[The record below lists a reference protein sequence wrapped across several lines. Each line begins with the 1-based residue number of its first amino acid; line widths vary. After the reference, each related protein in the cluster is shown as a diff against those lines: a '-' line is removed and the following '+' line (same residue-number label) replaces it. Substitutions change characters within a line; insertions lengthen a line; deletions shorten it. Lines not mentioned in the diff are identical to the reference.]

1 LAGPRTGA
9 GHSSF
14 FSAGKL
20 VLLTLFF
27 SLHALLNKAFGYAR
41 LLALQVAI
49 VACAFLTWSSVA
61 IGAPINNTA
70 TLNYTGPSGPVTLS
84 SNTTSLNSIP
94 PPTPANVIFYQAAPG
109 SGTSFDFGAGLVEVW
124 PTGVY
129 HINQP
134 VYITLA
140 DADRNVDSLVA
151 ETVSVTLTSNTVPGD
166 SETLLMQETGVN
178 SGVFAVVIPSAGPA
192 FAVTPNNGQISV
204 ATDTRL
210 TVNYQDPF
218 YPSDTVAQAALVDPF
233 GIVFDSVTGA
243 PISGVTVTLINDAT
257 GLPATVVGDDG
268 AVNFPN
274 PVVTGNSFIHGGQT
288 YTLPAGGFRFP
299 LVAVGSYRLQLGP
312 VPGHRVPSTVPNN
325 SMANDGA
332 GNPYSVVTG
341 SRGEVF
347 VVAVG
352 PALNIDIPA
361 DPAASLFFLQKTV
374 SRAEASAG
382 DFLQYRLELRNDEA
396 VTATAATI
404 NDILPPGMRYQAG
417 SLRVNDQPVADPTIS
432 ADGRTLSFGIGDVA
446 AASTVRVSY
455 VVLLGAGVL
464 PGDAVNTARAAAIG
478 GVLNS
483 NAAQVAVRI
492 REPLFSGRFTII
504 GRVFEGECGTPWSE
518 LKGVANVR
526 VMMEDGTYVITDK
539 DGQYHFEAV
548 RPGTHV
554 VQLDVDSLPPGQ
566 EMQSCMQNTRF
577 AGRSFSQFVDVKG
590 GGLWRADFFTRKPRA
605 EIGIRLSQAQGKTDQ
620 AGAGLEQR
628 VEVDGSIPVDDLKI
642 MVMLPAGMSYEPG
655 SARVDGKPAPDP
667 TIADSLATFSLGREA
682 RAAWKRL
689 IEFRLVAPLKPASV
703 EVPPPAELPVAV
715 PTPALSVSI
724 VSSKLFN
731 AQFDRCSS
739 ELPPIDRAALEKL
752 LAKLRSNGGIER
764 VELIG
769 YADSRTLSKEC
780 RKHFKS
786 NDELSHARAK
796 ALGEFIGPR
805 LGLAPERVRIIGL
818 GTNAPL
824 IDNKNFDAMAKNRSA
839 DFIVYSREAG
849 EQAVTVIPP
858 TTTVVQIASTSG
870 PELAQTTSPVEITAA
885 PTVAEAQEVDCPTQ
899 PLKAMASFEQSG
911 QRKRTP
917 VAETAVLCGS
927 DTNSVPSGESGTRKS
942 VDITP
947 AAGATPREI
956 QERQQRR
963 AAVMSDVAASGA
975 EVDWFAGQQPG
986 VAWLFPGAGHNPRSP
1001 AVRIAIKHTPGQSIL
1016 LKTPSG
1022 EPVDAL
1028 NFDGTQLSADQKI
1041 AVSIWRGVP
1050 LVEGDNLFTAEILDA
1065 GGKKVQEISQT
1076 IHYANAPARAELV
1089 LEQSYLRADG
1099 IRSPVL
1105 AVRFLDR
1112 DGKPVRAGVSGPMT
1126 LHAPYRSQQQVEFEQ
1141 TRQLSGMDRFEPQY
1155 VVEGDDGI
1163 AYIELAPTTDSG
1175 TVQLD
1180 LNFQLPGDNRR
1191 SQELRAWLEPQA
1203 RDWVVVGFAE
1213 GTVGYT
1219 TLKDNSQSL
1228 SGQVEDGHYS
1238 DGQISL
1244 YAKGRVLGKWILT
1257 MAFDSDKADD
1267 RRKSL
1272 LGTID
1277 PNEYY
1282 TLYGDGSA
1290 QRHDAPSQSKLY
1302 LKLERGQFYALFGDY
1317 ETGLT
1322 QTQLSRY
1329 SRTLN
1334 GIKVENGGGPVVFT
1348 VFAAETPQSFAH
1360 DEIQGDGT
1368 SGLYRLTQRRIVLN
1382 SEKIRIETRD
1392 RLHAEKIIDSR
1403 MLSRHIDYD
1412 IDYTN
1417 GTLFFRQ
1424 PVNGRDANFNPIVI
1438 VAEYE
1443 TLGVASKELNAGGR
1457 IGVTLNE
1464 GRVQAGVS
1472 AIRDENRLSSTNL
1485 AGADLKIR
1493 VGKDSE
1499 LRVEA
1504 AQTSGQAATISTE
1517 GIAWLTEFEHHSSR
1531 YDALLY
1537 ARRQEPGFGLNQQS
1551 FSAAAQQK
1559 IGAQGRMRLSDT
1571 WTVQGEAYQQE
1582 NLSSKTTR
1590 DAAQGKLRYET
1601 TEGGVSVG
1609 AQSITDRSEGG
1620 ALAGRDYR
1628 SDQAMLSANRWFMNR
1643 KLELSAQSETALGG
1657 RSDSV
1662 DFPDRYLLGATYAI
1676 TDYARLLAGQEFTDG
1691 AYDTST
1697 SRVGVQVTPWKGAR
1711 LDSTL
1716 NQSQISEYGPR
1727 TFAQMGMTQAVL
1739 INERWGMDLSVD
1751 SSQTF
1756 NKSAQP
1762 GPVLNRNHPVAAG
1775 GSLGGIPG
1783 ATEDYVAVSTGAS
1796 YRAPLWSW
1804 NGRAETRNG
1813 ETTDRYGFV
1822 SHFLRQAKAGVAF
1835 GSSAQ
1840 FLRTE
1845 QEAGATSRL
1854 ASVDLSWAF
1863 RPLGLHW
1870 SILDRLELRYEDVK
1884 NGGGA
1889 SLAGFN
1895 GLSAGNAKS
1904 RRLINNFALNRVSR
1918 EWNESDR
1925 EGNLFQR
1932 YERNQWSLYYGAK
1945 YALDTFDGT
1954 SYSGYTD
1961 LIAAEMRHDINSWI
1975 DVGLHA
1981 SSLNARSAG
1990 SHAYSY
1996 GPSIGFS
2003 PVTNGWVTLGY
2014 NFRGFT
2020 DRDFDAARY
2029 TAQGIYLQLRFKFDQ
2044 NTRWGKRAITSEDAT
2059 GQGEA
2064 DKP

>member
-1 LAGPRTGA
+1 
-9 GHSSF
+9 
-14 FSAGKL
+14 
-20 VLLTLFF
+20 
-27 SLHALLNKAFGYAR
+27 
-41 LLALQVAI
+41 
-49 VACAFLTWSSVA
+49 
-61 IGAPINNTA
+61 
-70 TLNYTGPSGPVTLS
+70 
-84 SNTTSLNSIP
+84 
-94 PPTPANVIFYQAAPG
+94 
-109 SGTSFDFGAGLVEVW
+109 
-124 PTGVY
+124 
-129 HINQP
+129 
-134 VYITLA
+134 
-140 DADRNVDSLVA
+140 
-151 ETVSVTLTSNTVPGD
+151 
-166 SETLLMQETGVN
+166 
-178 SGVFAVVIPSAGPA
+178 
-192 FAVTPNNGQISV
+192 
-204 ATDTRL
+204 
-210 TVNYQDPF
+210 
-218 YPSDTVAQAALVDPF
+218 
-233 GIVFDSVTGA
+233 
-243 PISGVTVTLINDAT
+243 
-257 GLPATVVGDDG
+257 
-268 AVNFPN
+268 
-274 PVVTGNSFIHGGQT
+274 
-288 YTLPAGGFRFP
+288 
-299 LVAVGSYRLQLGP
+299 
-312 VPGHRVPSTVPNN
+312 
-325 SMANDGA
+325 
-332 GNPYSVVTG
+332 
-341 SRGEVF
+341 
-347 VVAVG
+347 
-352 PALNIDIPA
+352 
-361 DPAASLFFLQKTV
+361 
-374 SRAEASAG
+374 
-382 DFLQYRLELRNDEA
+382 
-396 VTATAATI
+396 
-404 NDILPPGMRYQAG
+404 MRYQAG
-417 SLRVNDQPVADPTIS
+417 SLRVNDQPVPDPGIGI
-432 ADGRTLSFGIGDVA
+432 DGRTLTIGIGDLAVGA
-446 AASTVRVSY
+446 TARVSY
-455 VVLLGAGVL
+455 VVILGAGVL
-464 PGDAVNTARAAAIG
+464 PGYAINTARATASG

-483 NAAQVAVRI
+483 NVAQVAVRI
-492 REPLFSGRFTII
+492 REPLFSGRVTII

-526 VMMEDGTYVITDK
+526 VMLENGTYVVTDK

-566 EMQSCMQNTRF
+566 QMQSCMQNTRF

-590 GGLWRADFFTRKPRA
+590 GGLWRADFFTSKPRA
-605 EIGIRLSQAQGKTDQ
+605 EIGIRLSQAQGKTEH

-628 VEVDGSIPVDDLKI
+628 VEVDGSTPVDDLKI

-655 SARVDGKPAPDP
+655 STRVDGKPAPDP
-667 TIADSLATFSLGREA
+667 AISDSLATFSLGRET
-682 RAAWKRL
+682 RSAWKRL
-689 IEFRLVAPLKPASV
+689 IEFRIVAPLKPASV
-703 EVPPPAELPVAV
+703 EIPLPVEVPAAVPVPELPVV
-715 PTPALSVSI
+715 QPLPAPATLI
-724 VSSKLFN
+724 VSAKVFN

-739 ELPPIDRAALEKL
+739 VLPPVDRAALEKL
-752 LAKLRSNGGIER
+752 LAKLRAKGGIEK

-769 YADSRTLSKEC
+769 YADSRALSNDCHKYYE
-780 RKHFKS
+780 S

-805 LGLAPERVRIIGL
+805 LGLAPERVRISGR

-839 DFIVYSREAG
+839 DFIVYSHEVG
-849 EQAVTVIPP
+849 EQAAAVIPP
-858 TTTVVQIASTSG
+858 SVPIVQIASTNVS
-870 PELAQTTSPVEITAA
+870 ELAQTAIPVEIAADTAL
-885 PTVAEAQEVDCPTQ
+885 PVAEAQAVDCPTQ
-899 PLKAMASFEQSG
+899 PLKALASFEQSG
-911 QRKRTP
+911 QRSRTP
-917 VAETAVLCGS
+917 VAETSVACGS
-927 DTNSVPSGESGTRKS
+927 DANSTPSSESGARKS
-942 VDITP
+942 VDIKP
-947 AAGATPREI
+947 AAGSTPREI
-956 QERQQRR
+956 QERQHKR
-963 AAVMSDVAASGA
+963 AAVISDVAASGA
-975 EVDWFAGQQPG
+975 EIDWFAGQQPG

-1001 AVRIAIKHTPGQSIL
+1001 AVRIAIKHAPGQSVRLRNPI
-1016 LKTPSG
+1016 G
-1022 EPVDAL
+1022 DQVDDL
-1028 NFDGTQLSADQKI
+1028 NFDGTLLSADQKI
-1041 AVSIWRGVP
+1041 AVSVWRGVP
-1050 LVEGDNLFTAEILDA
+1050 LIEGDNLFKAEILEA
-1065 GGKKVQEISQT
+1065 GGKKVREISQN

-1089 LEQSYLRADG
+1089 LEQSYLKADG

-1112 DGKPVRAGVSGPMT
+1112 DGKPVRAGVSGPMI
-1126 LHAPYRSQQQVEFEQ
+1126 LHAPYRSQQEIEREQ

-1228 SGQVEDGHYS
+1228 NGEVEDGHYS

-1257 MAFDSDKADD
+1257 MAYDSDKADD

-1282 TLYGDGSA
+1282 TLYGDGSE

-1348 VFAAETPQSFAH
+1348 AFAAETPQSFAH

-1368 SGLYRLTQRRIVLN
+1368 SGLYRLTQRGIVLN

-1403 MLSRHIDYD
+1403 ALTRHIDYD
-1412 IDYTN
+1412 IDYSN

-1424 PVNGRDANFNPIVI
+1424 PVNSRDAGFNPIVI

-1443 TLGVASKELNAGGR
+1443 TLGRANKELNAGGR

-1499 LRVEA
+1499 LRFEA
-1504 AQTSGQAATISTE
+1504 AQTSGQAATLSTE
-1517 GIAWLTEFEHHSSR
+1517 GIAWLTEFEYHSGR

-1551 FSAAAQQK
+1551 FSTAAQQK

-1582 NLSSKTTR
+1582 NLGSNTTR
-1590 DAAQGKLRYET
+1590 DAAQAKLRHET
-1601 TEGGVSVG
+1601 SEGGVSVG
-1609 AQSITDRSEGG
+1609 AQSISDRTEGG
-1620 ALAGRDYR
+1620 ALAGQDYR
-1628 SDQAMLSANRWFMNR
+1628 SEQATLSVNRWFMNR

-1662 DFPDRYLLGATYAI
+1662 DFPDRYLLGATYAL
-1676 TDYARLLAGQEFTDG
+1676 TDNVRLLAGQEFTDG

-1697 SRVGVQVTPWKGAR
+1697 TRVGAQVVPWKGAR

-1739 INERWGMDLSVD
+1739 INERWGMDASMD

-1756 NKSAQP
+1756 NHSAQP
-1762 GPVLNRNHPVAAG
+1762 GPVLNPNHPVAAG

-1783 ATEDYVAVSTGAS
+1783 ATEDYVAVSAGAT

-1804 NGRAETRNG
+1804 NGRAESRDG
-1813 ETTDRYGFV
+1813 DTTDRYGFV
-1822 SHFLRQAKAGVAF
+1822 SHFLRQAQTGVAF

-1845 QEAGATSRL
+1845 QAAGATSRL

-1870 SILDRLELRYEDVK
+1870 SILDRLELRYEDVQ
-1884 NGGGA
+1884 NGSGA
-1889 SLAGFN
+1889 SLTGFN
-1895 GLSAGNAKS
+1895 GLSATNARS

-1918 EWNESDR
+1918 EWTDIDR

-1954 SYSGYTD
+1954 SYSGFTD
-1961 LIAAEMRHDINSWI
+1961 LIAVEMRHDINSWI
-1975 DVGLHA
+1975 DFGLHA

-1990 SHAYSY
+1990 SHVYSY
-1996 GPSIGFS
+1996 GPSIGIS

-2014 NFRGFT
+2014 NFRGFI

-2044 NTRWGKRAITSEDAT
+2044 NTRWGKRAVTSTDGADAN
-2059 GQGEA
+2059 EA
-2064 DKP
+2064 TKP